1 VVPTLTWRFLADN
14 PYYWGTGLQYSAVL
28 MPVVSAAYVEALIRW
43 RDAATPQTAR
53 GMRATL
59 ATGLAV
65 TILLGPYSRWASSPT
80 AERGAPSR
88 ASPPPARPSP

>member
-1 VVPTLTWRFLADN
+1 MARRGN
-14 PYYWGTGLQYSAVL
+14 
-28 MPVVSAAYVEALIRW
+28 AANR
-43 RDAATPQTAR
+43 P

-65 TILLGPYSRWASSPT
+65 TILLGPYYLLASSPT